1 MYLWGD
7 KNFFLF
13 TPDTSGIQVD
23 LQRSLFIPD
32 LMEESEWLNLNRIA
46 IQS

>member
-1 MYLWGD
+1 MCLRGD
-7 KNFFLF
+7 KSFFLF
-13 TPDTSGIQVD
+13 TRDTSGIQVN